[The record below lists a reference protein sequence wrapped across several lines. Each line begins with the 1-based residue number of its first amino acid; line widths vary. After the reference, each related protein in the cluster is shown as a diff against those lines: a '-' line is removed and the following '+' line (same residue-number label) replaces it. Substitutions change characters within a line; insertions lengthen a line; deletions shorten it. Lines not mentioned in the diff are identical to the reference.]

1 MNRNNSKKF
10 FQTLASLVGVAS
22 ASALLSVPA
31 FALPNS
37 SSRSTVISEAPE
49 GTLYSQAS
57 QRGPGQPTGGSTG
70 TSGQY
75 GGTSTDGTQQYQND
89 GTTRTQQYQ
98 NDGTTRTQQYYQ
110 YNNTTETQQ
119 NQNGVRTPTQ
129 QNTGGTGTTGGQNTG
144 GSGGGV
150 RALW

>member
-89 GTTRTQQYQ
+89 GTTRTQQY
-98 NDGTTRTQQYYQ
+98 YQ

>member
-1 MNRNNSKKF
+1 MNGNNSKNL

-22 ASALLSVPA
+22 ASALLSLPA
-31 FALPNS
+31 SALPNS

-75 GGTSTDGTQQYQND
+75 GGS
-89 GTTRTQQYQ
+89 
-98 NDGTTRTQQYYQ
+98 
-110 YNNTTETQQ
+110 
-119 NQNGVRTPTQ
+119 
-129 QNTGGTGTTGGQNTG
+129 GTTGGSTGTSGQYGGSGTTG
-144 GSGGGV
+144 GSTGTSGQYGCSGTTG
-150 RALW
+150 

>member
-22 ASALLSVPA
+22 ASALVSVPA

-89 GTTRTQQYQ
+89 GTTRTQQY
-98 NDGTTRTQQYYQ
+98 YQ